1 MAHDVYY
8 PYAVDLNG
16 SLVDNVLDQAIDP
29 GVSLV
34 RPIVDGGVDPRAAFV
49 GIADPT
55 ININTHQ
62 IAAALAAL
70 TFDGMKLGA
79 AAIATLFMQKGA
91 DGGTRAGALSHMK
104 LECKAGIVIPMTA
117 SAGVDETPGTLAFAI
132 HAMDDLT
139 NDPFIF
145 TASQSLAGTPD
156 PDERFW
162 AGPVKLNNVAV
173 NGVQNI
179 TVNFGIS
186 LRKRR
191 AAGAINPTHISIE
204 SRLSQI
210 SIVTDDAALIDTYKV
225 PVAIASSTLAYFRKG
240 AVGSRVADVTAEH
253 IKFTAAEGVIVSRGV
268 SGSNQVS
275 AIDIIPQYDGTNDLI
290 AIDAASA
297 IT

>member
-8 PYAVDLNG
+8 PYAADLNG
-16 SLVDNVLDQAIDP
+16 SLIDNVLDQSIDP
-29 GVSLV
+29 GVSLI
-34 RPIVDGGVDPRAAFV
+34 RPIVDGEVDPRAAFV

-55 ININTHQ
+55 ININSHQ
-62 IAAALAAL
+62 IAVALGALAP
-70 TFDGMKLGA
+70 DGMKLGA
-79 AAIATLFMQKGA
+79 AAIATLFCQKGL

-104 LECKAGIVIPMTA
+104 IECKAGIIIPMTA
-117 SAGVDETPGTLAFAI
+117 SVGVDETPGTLEFAI

-145 TASQSLAGTPD
+145 TASQTLAGTPD

-173 NGVQNI
+173 NGVQGI
-179 TVNFGIS
+179 TVDFAWS

-191 AAGAINPTHISIE
+191 ASGAINPTHISIE
-204 SRLSQI
+204 SRLSKI
-210 SIVTDDAALIDTYKV
+210 SIVTDDAALIATYKV
-225 PVAIASSTLAYFRKG
+225 PVAITSSTLVYFRKG
-240 AVGSRVADVTAEH
+240 DVGTRVINATAEH
-253 IKFTAAEGVIVSRGV
+253 IKFTVAEGVIVSRGV
-268 SGSNQVS
+268 SGANQAG
-275 AIDIIPQYDGTNDLI
+275 AIDIIPQYDGTNELI

>member
-8 PYAVDLNG
+8 PYAVDLDG
-16 SLVDNVLDQAIDP
+16 SLVDNVLDQSIDP

-55 ININTHQ
+55 VNINTHQ
-62 IAAALAAL
+62 IAAALDAI
-70 TFDGMKLGA
+70 TFDGLKLA
-79 AAIATLFMQKGA
+79 TNTIATLFMLKGA
-91 DGGTRAGALSHMK
+91 DGGTRADTFSHMK

-117 SAGVDETPGTLAFAI
+117 SAGIDETPGSMAFSI
-132 HAMDDLT
+132 HAMDDGT

-145 TASQSLAGTPD
+145 TASQTLAGTPN

-179 TVNFGIS
+179 TVNFGFA

-204 SRLSQI
+204 SRLSMI
-210 SIVTDDAALIDTYKV
+210 SIVTDDAALIATYNA
-225 PVAIASSTLAYFRKG
+225 PMAIASSTLAYFRKG
-240 AVGSRVADVTAEH
+240 AAGSRVADGTAEH
-253 IKFTAAEGVIVSRGV
+253 IKFTVAEGVIVSRGV
-268 SGSNQVS
+268 SGANQAG
-275 AIDIIPQYDGTNDLI
+275 AIDIIPQYDGSNVLI
-290 AIDAASA
+290 AINAASA

>member
-8 PYAVDLNG
+8 PYAADLNG
-16 SLVDNVLDQAIDP
+16 TLVDNVLDQSINP

-34 RPIVDGGVDPRAAFV
+34 RPIVDGEVHPRAAFV

-55 ININTHQ
+55 ININSHQ
-62 IAAALAAL
+62 IAVVLDALAP
-70 TFDGMKLGA
+70 DGMKLGA
-79 AAIATLFMQKGA
+79 AAIATLFCQKGL
-91 DGGTRAGALSHMK
+91 DGGTRAGALSHLK

-117 SAGVDETPGTLAFAI
+117 SVGVDETPGTVAFAI

-145 TASQSLAGTPD
+145 TAAQSLAGTPD

-173 NGVQNI
+173 NGVQGI
-179 TVNFGIS
+179 TVNFAWS

-210 SIVTDDAALIDTYKV
+210 SIVTDDAALIATYNE

-240 AVGSRVADVTAEH
+240 DVGTRVIDGTAEH
-253 IKFTAAEGVIVSRGV
+253 IKFTVAEGVIVSRGV
-268 SGSNQVS
+268 SGANQAG
-275 AIDIIPQYDGTNDLI
+275 AIDIIPQYDGSNELI